1 MSFDEF
7 LLWIYKIGTGWLG
20 WTPQITRSAH
30 MQEVIVAFEG
40 HVDMLKAI
48 HGSDE
53 KKKTNSVDGNNKK
66 PVSFDALD
74 KIIMGQ

>member
-1 MSFDEF
+1 
-7 LLWIYKIGTGWLG
+7 
-20 WTPQITRSAH
+20 

-53 KKKTNSVDGNNKK
+53 KKKTNSVNGNNKK